1 MSDTLGSIQPTT
13 TMPSNA
19 SVFLTAQNFQTIAN
33 NLKFAAWLEA
43 LKMELKEQGVSI
55 AVDFIPGAQT
65 NKYFTPSDYAWLLTP
80 DANILC
86 QQGMMGILND
96 LDGAAGWVKTQI
108 DNQKRGGKIERI

>member
-13 TMPSNA
+13 TMPVSTG
-19 SVFLTAQNFQTIAN
+19 FLGMQNFQSVQN

-80 DANILC
+80 DANIFC

-96 LDGAAGWVKTQI
+96 LDGAASWVKTQI
-108 DNQKRGGKIERI
+108 DNQKRGGKIERT